1 MKLRDILGEDAKNLL
16 NHASGEKEKSF
27 VSEMKPGMIVTTD
40 LKVISKRLQ
49 EAKDG
54 KKFLLLT
61 LSDRTGAIR
70 AIDWHNAEEND
81 TIIPVGAIV
90 RARGKVVIYDERLQ
104 LNLDSQKGLS
114 LLEEGEYDVQR
125 FLAIT
130 KRNVNE
136 MFNKLLSYIENLK
149 NDYLKK
155 LLKIFFEED
164 KTFIRAFISAPAAVK
179 VHHAYKGGL
188 LEHTLS
194 VVELCEFLSSKY
206 PESIDRDLLTS
217 GALLHD
223 IGKIK
228 EYGIGSSGIE
238 KTDEGELIGHISIGL
253 EMVSTK
259 IEKIPDFP
267 NNLKTELKHL
277 ILSHHGEMDWGSPV
291 VPKITEAIVLH
302 MADNLDS
309 KIAQFREI
317 ENREFNGSGNS
328 WSNYDRFLNRRIY
341 MKNRDMI

>member
-1 MKLRDILGEDAKNLL
+1 MKLRDILGEDAKSLL
-16 NHASGEKEKSF
+16 NHAAGGKEKIF
-27 VSEMKPGMIVTTD
+27 VSEMKPGMTVTTD

-70 AIDWHNAEEND
+70 AIDWHNAEENNT
-81 TIIPVGAIV
+81 TIPIGAV
-90 RARGKVVIYDERLQ
+90 VKTRGKVVIYDERLQ

-136 MFNKLLSYIENLK
+136 MFDKLLAYVENLK

-164 KTFIRAFISAPAAVK
+164 KAFIRAFINAPAAVK

-194 VVELCEFLSSKY
+194 VAELCDFLSMKY
-206 PESIDRDLLTS
+206 PESIDRDLLIS
-217 GALLHD
+217 GAVLHD

-238 KTDEGELIGHISIGL
+238 KTDEGELVGHISIGL
-253 EMVSTK
+253 EMVSSR

-291 VPKITEAIVLH
+291 VPKTTEAMVLH

-317 ENREFNGSGNS
+317 ENREYNGTGNG

>member
-1 MKLRDILGEDAKNLL
+1 MKLRDILGEDAKSLL
-16 NHASGEKEKSF
+16 NQVTGGKEMSF
-27 VSEMKPGMIVTTD
+27 VSEMKPGMVVNAD
-40 LKVISKRLQ
+40 LKVLSKRLQ

-61 LSDRTGAIR
+61 LGDRTGAIR

-81 TIIPVGAIV
+81 TMIPIGAIV
-90 RARGKVVIYDERLQ
+90 RAKGKVVVYDERLQ
-104 LNLDSQKGLS
+104 LNLDPQKGLT
-114 LLEEGEYDVQR
+114 LLEEGSYDVQR
-125 FLAIT
+125 FLAVT
-130 KRNVNE
+130 KRNVSD
-136 MFNKLLSYIENLK
+136 MFDKLLMYISDLR

-155 LLKIFFEED
+155 LLKIFFEEE
-164 KTFIRAFISAPAAVK
+164 KGFIRTFITAPAAVK

-194 VVELCEFLSSKY
+194 VVELCEFLASKY
-206 PESIDRDLLTS
+206 PESIDRDLLIS
-217 GALLHD
+217 GAILHD

-238 KTDEGELIGHISIGL
+238 KTDEGELVGHISIGL
-253 EMVSTK
+253 EMVSQR

-277 ILSHHGEMDWGSPV
+277 VLSHHGEMDWGSPV
-291 VPKITEAIVLH
+291 VPKTTEAMVLH

-317 ENREFNGSGNS
+317 ETREYNGTGNG

-341 MKNRDMI
+341 MKNRDNL

>member
-1 MKLRDILGEDAKNLL
+1 MKLRDILGEDAKSLL
-16 NHASGEKEKSF
+16 NHAAGGKEKIF
-27 VSEMKPGMIVTTD
+27 VSEMKPGMTVTTD

-70 AIDWHNAEEND
+70 A
-81 TIIPVGAIV
+81 
-90 RARGKVVIYDERLQ
+90 YDERLQ

-136 MFNKLLSYIENLK
+136 MFDKLLAYVENLK

-164 KTFIRAFISAPAAVK
+164 KAFIRAFINAPAAVK

-194 VVELCEFLSSKY
+194 VAELCDFLSMKY
-206 PESIDRDLLTS
+206 PESIDRDLLIS
-217 GALLHD
+217 GAVLHD

-238 KTDEGELIGHISIGL
+238 KTDEGELVGHISIGL
-253 EMVSTK
+253 EMVSSR

-291 VPKITEAIVLH
+291 VPKTTEAMVLH

-317 ENREFNGSGNS
+317 ENREYNGTGNG